1 MVINMFK
8 SEKTDF
14 FPVAIRAEMS
24 QGHLCIVLD
33 DNFTHN
39 ILGDTCYIV
48 GGIIRNNFAR

>member
-33 DNFTHN
+33 KNFTHN
-39 ILGDTCYIV
+39 ILGDTCYILGV
-48 GGIIRNNFAR
+48 